1 NHKSFLGEYVVGSC
15 QVSSVEA
22 RQLHP
27 KQVKPFILGNYP
39 LSRRADAYMTPTS
52 TCSNKDMRLSII
64 VFAPG
69 EPVPLLKGETVIKPK
84 VKKAVKEPSVDVE
97 QKESSSQEETPA
109 KQKDRVQQRENR
121 KKEQKMSLDEK
132 KRTLFVGNAPLSMD
146 ERSCRKLFAQYGP
159 IESVR
164 MRSVVPAKQTITKRI
179 AHIAHEFHEKLNS
192 LNFYIK
198 FKDEES
204 VKKALTYNGTIL
216 ERHRIRVDTC
226 TTKAEY
232 DRNLT
237 VFGNLPLDVKDD
249 ELAEFFEENVGGV
262 SFVRCIRDSSSGMG
276 KGIAFVV
283 FKVSSSFRD
292 CYIDSYLH

>member
-1 NHKSFLGEYVVGSC
+1 
-15 QVSSVEA
+15 
-22 RQLHP
+22 
-27 KQVKPFILGNYP
+27 
-39 LSRRADAYMTPTS
+39 
-52 TCSNKDMRLSII
+52 MRLSICI
-64 VFAPG
+64 CTEEA
-69 EPVPLLKGETVIKPK
+69 VPLVKGEAVIKPK

-192 LNFYIK
+192 LK
-198 FKDEES
+198 FSTLNSRMKS
-204 VKKALTYNGTIL
+204 RL
-216 ERHRIRVDTC
+216 
-226 TTKAEY
+226 
-232 DRNLT
+232 
-237 VFGNLPLDVKDD
+237 
-249 ELAEFFEENVGGV
+249 
-262 SFVRCIRDSSSGMG
+262 
-276 KGIAFVV
+276 
-283 FKVSSSFRD
+283 
-292 CYIDSYLH
+292 